1 MTILGIIG
9 LINLLACIP
18 LSLFVLLQNP
28 KASAN
33 RTYFWFNFNVAIFSL
48 GYWLWQSS
56 NNEVSALFWFR
67 FLFIGI
73 ALISPAYI
81 HNIFILLDLIKDK
94 THRLILTGIYLINI
108 VFIGMDLSL
117 LLFTG
122 LEPRFGLGYWP
133 TPTYFFHIY
142 LAFWFFQCFYG
153 FYHLLNGYVHSSGEK
168 RKQIVYF
175 MVAAAVGLLGGATN
189 WFVWYKIPI
198 PPYLNILIT
207 AYVFIFA
214 YAITKHRLMNISLA
228 ISRTAAWSIA
238 AGLLGVIYLV
248 LVMLYRTFIF
258 PGVDT
263 VFIAFSV
270 LYGIAAGVSFQN
282 IRFFIQTGADKAF
295 IKGWYDYRK
304 VQRKLTSELRRAF
317 SIDDVVSVIKKN
329 LDEQVDISRVSV
341 LLPDKAG
348 DFASPE
354 MRIPADSDLIKTM
367 LRDREILLKN
377 ESPALPDELCV
388 PCFSVDDLSALIILG
403 KKRSEDPYNEQDFDL
418 LETISD
424 EISDSIYRIKPYEEV
439 KTEYENTQK
448 KLVETEKMLARSA
461 RLSSL
466 AILTAGVTHEIRNP
480 LGIIR
485 MGIDKLDDETRSVEY
500 LKEFKSKYLKHVD
513 RIASIIDRMLYL
525 SKAKAPIETEIDIN
539 SLIKE
544 YIVELVA
551 VKNVRIETQLSD
563 IPKIKGISDDIYQV
577 IINLTNNAVKAM
589 PDGGTL
595 IYKTY
600 TGEENGNKTA
610 VLEVIDTG
618 IGIPRENLEKI
629 FDPFFSTYH
638 EGTGLGLA
646 IAHKIIVDLHGRIE
660 VESVVGKGSTFKV
673 IIPAFN
679 T

>member
-1 MTILGIIG
+1 MR
-9 LINLLACIP
+9 ND
-18 LSLFVLLQNP
+18 
-28 KASAN
+28 
-33 RTYFWFNFNVAIFSL
+33 
-48 GYWLWQSS
+48 
-56 NNEVSALFWFR
+56 
-67 FLFIGI
+67 GI
-73 ALISPAYI
+73 ALTFFVMSLSGSIWFLCTAMGYLSRVPQVG
-81 HNIFILLDLIKDK
+81 IFWFKIDNVGVVFLSSTVYAFVVTFLGLFNKRK
-94 THRLILTGIYLINI
+94 HYVVGGYLISA
-108 VFIGMDLSL
+108 VFAVLTLTTNWMDTGVEIFFWGYFPKWGFLSRIFFPFFFVYMVFSFIE
-117 LLFTG
+117 LFAR
-122 LEPRFGLGYWP
+122 LRVEENQK
-133 TPTYFFHIY
+133 IK
-142 LAFWFFQCFYG
+142 
-153 FYHLLNGYVHSSGEK
+153 N
-168 RKQIVYF
+168 QIVYF
-175 MVAAAVGLLGGATN
+175 LFAFGMAYTSSIDYFAT
-189 WFVWYKIPI
+189 FGIPI
-198 PPYLNILIT
+198 YPASFISMG
-207 AYVFIFA
+207 AYFFIIA
-214 YAITKHRLMNISLA
+214 YAVTKHRLLNISLA
-228 ISRTAAWSIA
+228 ISRTAAWIISA
-238 AGLLGVIYLV
+238 SFLGVLYLV

-263 VFIAFSV
+263 VFITLSV

-282 IRFFIQTGADKAF
+282 IRFFVQTGADKAF

-304 VQRKLTSELRRAF
+304 VQRKITSELRRAF

-341 LLPDKAG
+341 LMPDKAG

-367 LRDREILLKN
+367 MGNREILLKN

-388 PCFSVDDLSALIILG
+388 PCFSVDELSALIILG

-424 EISDSIYRIKPYEEV
+424 EISDAIFRIKPYEEV

-461 RLSSL
+461 RLASL
-466 AILTAGVTHEIRNP
+466 ATLTAGVTHEIRNP

-485 MGIDKLDDETRSVEY
+485 MGIDKLDDEQRSVEY
-500 LKEFKSKYLKHVD
+500 LKEFKAKYLKHVD

-525 SKAKAPIETEIDIN
+525 SKAKTPVETEIDIN

-544 YIVELVA
+544 YIIELVA

-600 TGEENGNKTA
+600 TGEENSHKTA

-618 IGIPRENLEKI
+618 IGIPKENLEKI

-646 IAHKIIVDLHGRIE
+646 ISHKIIVDLHGRIE

-673 IIPAFN
+673 VIPAFN